1 MASRGG
7 GVATNGGAIPS
18 ASRKMVQ
25 SLKEIVKEV
34 SDAEIYVA
42 LKECNMD
49 PNEAVNCLLTQGFRA
64 NRYRISI
71 LQMYVVLPVGW
82 KVLLSLRPRVHSR
95 RFIAGD
101 LLDANLRE
109 SVNHPKC
116 GQFEGIIP
124 DKLWKKY
131 AVKIDVN
138 KYAVKILC
146 SHANTLHDGSNG

>member
-1 MASRGG
+1 
-7 GVATNGGAIPS
+7 
-18 ASRKMVQ
+18 
-25 SLKEIVKEV
+25 
-34 SDAEIYVA
+34 
-42 LKECNMD
+42 
-49 PNEAVNCLLTQGFRA
+49 
-64 NRYRISI
+64 
-71 LQMYVVLPVGW
+71 MYVVYVNWVNTCVYSVCTFG
-82 KVLLSLRPRVHSR
+82 VHMCMQ
-95 RFIAGD
+95 ID
-101 LLDANLRE
+101 VDANLRE

>member
-1 MASRGG
+1 MASRSG

-25 SLKEIVKEV
+25 SLKEIVKGV

-49 PNEAVNCLLTQGFRA
+49 PNEAVNCLLTQDLSIVSFDWWFTLV
-64 NRYRISI
+64 IFI
-71 LQMYVVLPVGW
+71 LQMYIVLPVGW

-101 LLDANLRE
+101 LLG
-109 SVNHPKC
+109 S
-116 GQFEGIIP
+116 FS
-124 DKLWKKY
+124 
-131 AVKIDVN
+131 IDM
-138 KYAVKILC
+138 C
-146 SHANTLHDGSNG
+146 TLFM